1 VIWVIK
7 TVDVSEFTTTGGNIT
22 GGTANDNLTGGTSA
36 DTIIGG
42 AGTDTITGGVGAD
55 QMTGGTSPDDFIQT
69 GQVDDNQ
76 AINADVITD
85 FHTGGETGTPIDQIG
100 RWSVANLNSIAGFG
114 SLVKINS
121 TTSFVA
127 GGDAVGLTK
136 LTAGAFATATAV
148 ATGHN
153 IIWLDDA
160 IINANDLETA
170 LEAGGTFAMTFST
183 GIAESN
189 GFLVIYDDNI
199 TTAHLAIIQSG
210 LVAAGNTAAAG
221 TLIARNLV
229 TFEGPRVRFNWDSS
243 DFLGFVA

>member
-1 VIWVIK
+1 MN
-7 TVDVSEFTTTGGNIT
+7 TTGVNIT

-55 QMTGGTSPDDFIQT
+55 QMTGGSGNDVFIQT

-127 GGDAVGLTK
+127 GGDAVGLY
-136 LTAGAFATATAV
+136 AFR
-148 ATGHN
+148 G
-153 IIWLDDA
+153 
-160 IINANDLETA
+160 
-170 LEAGGTFAMTFST
+170 
-183 GIAESN
+183 
-189 GFLVIYDDNI
+189 
-199 TTAHLAIIQSG
+199 
-210 LVAAGNTAAAG
+210 
-221 TLIARNLV
+221 
-229 TFEGPRVRFNWDSS
+229 
-243 DFLGFVA
+243 